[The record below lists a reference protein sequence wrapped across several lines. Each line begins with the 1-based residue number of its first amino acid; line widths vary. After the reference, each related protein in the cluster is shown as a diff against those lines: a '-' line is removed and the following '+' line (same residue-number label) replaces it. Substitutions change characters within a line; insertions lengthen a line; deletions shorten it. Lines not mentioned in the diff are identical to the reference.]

1 MAGVGIC
8 AGVAGNSGRL
18 RPHWRS
24 AGTLGMGLALTALRS
39 SGLRMMTTFPGNRST
54 TWMLPRHSA
63 ASSRLRGQV
72 VKGGTQVRGANENY
86 RTAYLMCVLYAFVVI
101 VLAAVFLL

>member
-1 MAGVGIC
+1 MPNTAGRRGKD
-8 AGVAGNSGRL
+8 STRL
-18 RPHWRS
+18 R
-24 AGTLGMGLALTALRS
+24 AQM
-39 SGLRMMTTFPGNRST
+39 
-54 TWMLPRHSA
+54 
-63 ASSRLRGQV
+63 

>member
-1 MAGVGIC
+1 
-8 AGVAGNSGRL
+8 
-18 RPHWRS
+18 
-24 AGTLGMGLALTALRS
+24 
-39 SGLRMMTTFPGNRST
+39 
-54 TWMLPRHSA
+54 MLPRHSA

-101 VLAAVFLL
+101 VLAGKPPLTKHTPTISFAQCRLPDISVHLVQHAAFIA

>member
-1 MAGVGIC
+1 MYRLGRRRKDRDAEYSR
-8 AGVAGNSGRL
+8 VAGKD
-18 RPHWRS
+18 
-24 AGTLGMGLALTALRS
+24 
-39 SGLRMMTTFPGNRST
+39 
-54 TWMLPRHSA
+54 
-63 ASSRLRGQV
+63 SSRIRAQM